1 MLLVYAM
8 LVPFAVRALTP
19 RAGCW
24 HRLAIG
30 VCLSGTVYALCGL
43 VLQGSLF
50 YSMPAPLAD
59 ACAWVT
65 EQTPASARVAVRA
78 RDYTRYVGF
87 VCRRP
92 LSLGDRRHARLFGA
106 SDELFDAASSV
117 LDEAYDAQTPSEAAA
132 KFSAVGADTVLVK
145 LPAAQEPPSWIA
157 PPCFR
162 TAYRNTDWLVA
173 SRIPSCTG

>member
-1 MLLVYAM
+1 VSSSGSWNNAAVWNGIFGDRWWTNLLDTPAVYTLELGVVGVLA
-8 LVPFAVRALTP
+8 ALT
-19 RAGCW
+19 
-24 HRLAIG
+24 LAR
-30 VCLSGTVYALCGL
+30 SR
-43 VLQGSLF
+43 SND
-50 YSMPAPLAD
+50 PATRQ
-59 ACAWVT
+59 T
-65 EQTPASARVAVRA
+65 EQTPASARVAIRV

-117 LDEAYDAQTPSEAAA
+117 LDEAYDAQTLREAAA

-162 TAYRNTDWLVA
+162 TAYRNTA
-173 SRIPSCTG
+173 